1 MIDEVY
7 RNNIIIVLGD
17 LYQLSICSSNFVDN
31 NSHFKNISQQKMHLM
46 YVNILCVKDWNQV
59 LRTSSV

>member
-31 NSHFKNISQQKMHLM
+31 NSHFKNISQQTMHLM